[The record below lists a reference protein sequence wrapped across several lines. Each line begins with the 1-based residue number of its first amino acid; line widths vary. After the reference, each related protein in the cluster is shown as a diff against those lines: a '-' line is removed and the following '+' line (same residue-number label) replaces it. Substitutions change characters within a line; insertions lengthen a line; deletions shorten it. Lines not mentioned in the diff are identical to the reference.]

1 MIKYNKHSI
10 DQKDINAV
18 IKSLKSE
25 FIAQG
30 PLSLEFEKQLSKKFG
45 SSHCTVV
52 SNGTSAL
59 HISLIALNLNKE
71 DIVLVSPITFVASA
85 FAPIY
90 SGLKI
95 DFVDIDMVNFAI
107 SVESLE
113 KKIIEL
119 KSKNKKVSC
128 LIVTD
133 YSGIPANWKE
143 INLLKKKYNFKIIN
157 DNCHA
162 IGSIYNNSNKY
173 AVKYADIAVHSYHA
187 IKNITS
193 CEGGSILTNNLKI
206 DKVVK
211 NLRTHGSVKNNFLTK
226 NNGIWFYD
234 ISALGYNYR
243 LSEIQCALGISQLT
257 KLDKF
262 LKKRKKIAEIYD
274 KKFKNITNIK
284 TPQYEKN
291 KISSY
296 HIYPLLINF
305 NQLKINKKSFF
316 IKLKNLGYTL
326 QVNYIPIYKFSF
338 FKNKFNYKY
347 LKYAELFYNQQV
359 SLPCYY
365 DLKLSD
371 ANKIADLIIKII
383 INHGK

>member
-143 INLLKKKYNFKIIN
+143 INLLKKKNII
-157 DNCHA
+157 
-162 IGSIYNNSNKY
+162 
-173 AVKYADIAVHSYHA
+173 
-187 IKNITS
+187 
-193 CEGGSILTNNLKI
+193 
-206 DKVVK
+206 
-211 NLRTHGSVKNNFLTK
+211 
-226 NNGIWFYD
+226 
-234 ISALGYNYR
+234 
-243 LSEIQCALGISQLT
+243 
-257 KLDKF
+257 
-262 LKKRKKIAEIYD
+262 
-274 KKFKNITNIK
+274 
-284 TPQYEKN
+284 
-291 KISSY
+291 
-296 HIYPLLINF
+296 
-305 NQLKINKKSFF
+305 
-316 IKLKNLGYTL
+316 
-326 QVNYIPIYKFSF
+326 
-338 FKNKFNYKY
+338 
-347 LKYAELFYNQQV
+347 
-359 SLPCYY
+359 
-365 DLKLSD
+365 LKL
-371 ANKIADLIIKII
+371 
-383 INHGK
+383 